1 LRRSPAIAA
10 RLRRGAPR
18 SKHVLFS
25 RRIVRSEPAL
35 QSIAPR
41 IRYENAQGSA
51 SLEACLDTMESTP
64 SESSEEPVAPRTE
77 RGRDRRRVPTPRFS
91 RHSFFGGRRK
101 SVRRDSERE
110 GSFVDLYS
118 TRLFLIVMWV
128 ALMNVADSFF
138 TLIHLQHGGSEANPI
153 AGVLLLTGR
162 TSFVFWKS
170 ALIAA
175 ALLVLCIHKNFCVAR
190 YGLWAAAL
198 CYTLLLGYHLSLF
211 GV

>member
-1 LRRSPAIAA
+1 MDSTT
-10 RLRRGAPR
+10 
-18 SKHVLFS
+18 
-25 RRIVRSEPAL
+25 SEPAGEPAL
-35 QSIAPR
+35 PR
-41 IRYENAQGSA
+41 SA
-51 SLEACLDTMESTP
+51 
-64 SESSEEPVAPRTE
+64 
-77 RGRDRRRVPTPRFS
+77 RGPDRRRSPTPRFS
-91 RHSFFGGRRK
+91 HRSFFGGRRRAF
-101 SVRRDSERE
+101 RRDGERE

-153 AGVLLLTGR
+153 AAVLLLTGR
-162 TSFVFWKS
+162 TNFVFWKS

-175 ALLVLCIHKNFCVAR
+175 ALLVLCIHKNFSVAR

-211 GV
+211 GW